1 MIGLIA
7 VADPFIR
14 VVLSEKW
21 LGAVPIMQILCLGFM
36 IDHLSVLNLN
46 LLYVKGRTDLVL
58 KLEIIKK
65 IIAVTILFAT
75 LPFGVI
81 VMCWGK
87 VSYDFIAVLINSYY
101 TKKLINLSIA
111 RQYLDI
117 LPYLGGSIL
126 MVGVVY
132 YSKNFISNYT
142 LQLLLGVLIGGLF
155 YLAISLLFFRAEVK
169 DVLSMV
175 RKIKK

>member
-7 VADPFIR
+7 VAKPFII

-21 LGAVPIMQILCLGFM
+21 AGVIPIMQILCLGFM
-36 IDHLSVLNLN
+36 VDHLSLLNLN

-65 IIAVTILFAT
+65 AIAITILFAT

-81 VMCWGK
+81 TMCWGK
-87 VSYDFIAVLINSYY
+87 VTYDFIAVLINSYY
-101 TKKLINLSIA
+101 TKKLINLSIV

-117 LPYLGGSIL
+117 LPYFIASLIIIVNNSLYEIL
-126 MVGVVY
+126 A
-132 YSKNFISNYT
+132 SSHK
-142 LQLLLGVLIGGLF
+142 
-155 YLAISLLFFRAEVK
+155 
-169 DVLSMV
+169 
-175 RKIKK
+175 